1 MQQQQHFWVWFGC
14 LKTDCPELQFHFPEA
29 NNDLRLNHDDF
40 AGLAALISR
49 LSSTQPE
56 HKQIVLFG
64 AYQMQAITRIFFRQL
79 RMFLRVFTMSA
90 YPCDQEGEAPCGNG
104 FADSDGE
111 MHPA

>member
-1 MQQQQHFWVWFGC
+1 
-14 LKTDCPELQFHFPEA
+14 
-29 NNDLRLNHDDF
+29 
-40 AGLAALISR
+40 
-49 LSSTQPE
+49 
-56 HKQIVLFG
+56 
-64 AYQMQAITRIFFRQL
+64 L